1 MTAAALPN
9 RVYPWPL
16 LTPSLTGDRRSWSA
30 LPTGIIPISK
40 TKCQSGPAPADNPTP
55 YSN

>member
-9 RVYPWPL
+9 RVYPWPF

-30 LPTGIIPISK
+30 LRTGIIPISK